1 MAEIT
6 DEENTP
12 LKPFCGIFS
21 LILFYACILINLHFI
36 RTSIKFYSK
45 LFLIILIKGKKKKN
59 SNWPYRVNVCESLSK
74 REILFKIHFY
84 ELSVSTFKSTRG
96 ETFSHACTEHTNEQ
110 TSVWETVQNTSQQ
123 QRCSASPKRVISI
136 RHRAALMLTLRA
148 NDCN

>member
-21 LILFYACILINLHFI
+21 LILFYTCILINLHFI

-45 LFLIILIKGKKKKN
+45 LFLIILIKGKKKKQLTLQGN
-59 SNWPYRVNVCESLSK
+59 ICESLSK
-74 REILFKIHFY
+74 REILFKIQFY

-96 ETFSHACTEHTNEQ
+96 ETFSHACTEHTNKQQ